1 MKYKEIIINSK
12 LELPYR
18 LIDIDESGEH
28 FIFQFN
34 EFDDKQTDYSIR
46 TGGVT
51 GKFGI
56 IYSGKGMECSFDCDI
71 TIGNVRDFYISLEN
85 AYENLNG
92 SRAVLENY
100 GSLNRTNLY
109 VAFDNK
115 GHCEITGN
123 FLNED
128 NFYKSGISFSFFS
141 LDQTHI
147 ADIIGKMDIFFEELY
162 RIQGHNTYY

>member
-1 MKYKEIIINSK
+1 MKYKEIIIETK
-12 LELPYR
+12 LSLPYV
-18 LIDIDESGEH
+18 LIDISEWDEH

-71 TIGNVRDFYISLEN
+71 TIGNVHDFYFALEN
-85 AYENLNG
+85 AYEYIKG
-92 SRAVLENY
+92 GRAVLSNY
-100 GSLNRTNLY
+100 GSLNRTNLS
-109 VAFDNK
+109 VAFDGK
-115 GHCEITGN
+115 GHCEVTGK
-123 FLNED
+123 FLNEN
-128 NFYKSGISFSFFS
+128 NFYKRGISFSFS

-147 ADIIGKMDIFFEELY
+147 SDILLKMDTFFKEMY
-162 RIQGHNTYY
+162 RIQGHNRYY

>member
-1 MKYKEIIINSK
+1 MKYREIIINSK

-18 LIDIDESGEH
+18 LIDIEEADEN

-56 IYSGKGMECSFDCDI
+56 VYSGKGMECSFDCDI
-71 TIGNVRDFYISLEN
+71 TVGNVYDFYISLEN
-85 AYENLNG
+85 AYEYIKG
-92 SRAVLENY
+92 GRAMLSNY
-100 GSLNRTNLY
+100 GSLNRTNLS
-109 VAFDNK
+109 VAFDGK
-115 GHCEITGN
+115 GHCEVTGK
-123 FLNED
+123 FLNKD
-128 NFYKSGISFSFFS
+128 NFYKSGISFSFS

-147 ADIIGKMDIFFEELY
+147 SDILLKMDTFFKELY
-162 RIQGHNTYY
+162 RIQGHHRYY

>member
-1 MKYKEIIINSK
+1 MKYKEIIIESK
-12 LELPYR
+12 LELPYVR
-18 LIDIDESGEH
+18 IDIFERDEH

-71 TIGNVRDFYISLEN
+71 TIGNVHDFAVSLEN
-85 AYENLNG
+85 AYDNLNG
-92 SRAVLENY
+92 RKAILENY
-100 GSLNRTNLY
+100 GSLNRTNLC

-115 GHCEITGN
+115 GHCEITGK

-147 ADIIGKMDIFFEELY
+147 SDIIGKMDIFFRELY

>member
-51 GKFGI
+51 GNFGI

-71 TIGNVRDFYISLEN
+71 TIGNVRDFAVSLEN
-85 AYENLNG
+85 AYDHLDT
-92 SRAVLENY
+92 RKAVLENY
-100 GSLNRTNLY
+100 GSLNRSCLSVT
-109 VAFDNK
+109 FDNK
-115 GHCEITGN
+115 GHCSITGN
-123 FLNED
+123 FLNKD
-128 NFYKSGISFSFFS
+128 NFYKTGIIFSFS
-141 LDQTHI
+141 LDQTYI
-147 ADIIGKMDIFFEELY
+147 ADIIVKMDIFFKELY
-162 RIQGHNTYY
+162 RIQGHNIYY